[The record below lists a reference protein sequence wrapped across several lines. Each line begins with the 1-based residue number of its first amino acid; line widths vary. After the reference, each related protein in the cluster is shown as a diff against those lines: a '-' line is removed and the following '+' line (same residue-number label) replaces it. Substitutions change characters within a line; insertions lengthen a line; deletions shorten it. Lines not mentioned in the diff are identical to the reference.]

1 MSTFHLQHCTDLD
14 LSKKDFQDLVD
25 KAKDW
30 ALMHGMCMRSK
41 TNFNKN
47 QVQIAPFALLPSSFP
62 KKFYDKVKDV
72 QVLLNGLI
80 HKVAHDDNFIRR
92 TLKGTIEVDDF
103 TARLFNIYETI
114 YNEGFAQDISLG
126 LLRSDYLL
134 HNGISKEIKQVEL
147 NTIASSFAGL
157 STVVSQYHRYILM
170 ELGHADKLE
179 FLPLNDPVNGFCKG
193 LIEAWSL
200 YNDNKAV
207 ILIVVEDVTYN
218 ISDQRFH
225 EFNIRKLNP
234 SIKVIRRSLSALVL
248 EAQLGPNKELIVDN
262 LIVAVVYFRSGYE
275 LQAYPTEK
283 EWAVRLLI
291 ERSKAIKCPSIQYH
305 LAGTKKI
312 QQALVEP
319 SVLNMFIEEPST
331 VAKIQEVFTGLYSLD
346 FNVEAEQIITKAI
359 HEPEKYVLKPQREGG
374 GNNIYNE
381 NIKIHLNKM
390 RNSKERTA
398 WILMD
403 RINPPSQKNYLISPN
418 IINQDELILSDVI
431 SELGIYGVIIGNHTD
446 ILYNEETGHIL
457 RTKMSNENEGGI
469 IGGGGVLDSPYLV
482 K

>member
-1 MSTFHLQHCTDLD
+1 MSTFQLQPCVDLD
-14 LSKKDFQDLVD
+14 LSKKELQDLID

-30 ALMHGMCMRSK
+30 AIMHGINMRSK
-41 TNFNKN
+41 QNFNKS

-62 KKFYDKVKDV
+62 KKCFERAKNI
-72 QVLLNGLI
+72 QVLLNEI
-80 HKVAHDDNFIRR
+80 MHKVAHDDNFIRH

-103 TARLFNIYETI
+103 TARLFNIYETV
-114 YNEGFAQDISLG
+114 YEEGFAQDISLG
-126 LLRSDYLL
+126 LFRSDYLL
-134 HNGISKEIKQVEL
+134 HNGIDKEIKQVEL

-157 STVVSQYHRYILM
+157 STIITEYHRYILM

-179 FLPLNDPVNGFCKG
+179 FLPLNNPVIGLCKG
-193 LIEAWSL
+193 LTQAWSL
-200 YNDNKAV
+200 YNDNRAV
-207 ILIVVEDVTYN
+207 ILIVVEDITYN

-225 EFNIRKLNP
+225 EFEIRKLNP
-234 SIKVIRRSLSALVL
+234 AIKVIRRSLNTLVL
-248 EAQLGPNKELIVDN
+248 DAQLGSNKELIVDN
-262 LIVAVVYFRSGYE
+262 LVVAVVYFRSGYE

-319 SVLNMFIEEPST
+319 NVLNMFIKEPSS
-331 VAKIQEVFTGLYSLD
+331 VAKLQEIFTGLYSLD
-346 FNVEAEQIITKAI
+346 FNVEAEEIITKAI
-359 HEPEKYVLKPQREGG
+359 QEPEKYVLKPQREGG
-374 GNNIYNE
+374 GNNLYNE
-381 NIKIHLNKM
+381 NVKTYLTKM

-418 IINQDELILSDVI
+418 DINYQLSDVI

-446 ILYNEETGHIL
+446 ILYNEEAGHIL
-457 RTKMSNENEGGI
+457 RTKMSTENEGGI
-469 IGGGGVLDSPYLV
+469 IAGVGVLDSPYLV
-482 K
+482 T